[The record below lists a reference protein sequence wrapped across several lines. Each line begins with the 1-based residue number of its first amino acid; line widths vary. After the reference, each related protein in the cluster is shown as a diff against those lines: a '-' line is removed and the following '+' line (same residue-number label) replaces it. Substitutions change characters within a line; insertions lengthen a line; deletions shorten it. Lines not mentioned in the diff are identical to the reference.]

1 MKKLNKNQQL
11 KKLKK
16 SLIALI
22 CVMLLVINV
31 ISFAYAADPPILPSE
46 IPAKDFNGV
55 YLDKDMALF
64 IPNVGTFKDW
74 LVISGVVVVKDS
86 SGNYNS
92 VNRNDFAFFDHAMT
106 RSDL

>member
-1 MKKLNKNQQL
+1 MKMLNKNQQL

-31 ISFAYAADPPILPSE
+31 ISFAYAQNPPVPTGVPTLPSE

-74 LVISGVVVVKDS
+74 RVISGVVEVKDS

-92 VNRNDFAFFDHAMT
+92 VN
-106 RSDL
+106 